1 MDHLDRIR
9 AVSSRLG
16 HQERSGTVLMRMRHQ
31 ATGPV
36 HVPANQ
42 HRSYAPRRTMPA
54 DATPASHQMLYSR
67 HPARDQRCT
76 VQRPLSTPLWQR
88 PQMAHLSPRVVLEPQ
103 MRRRRRSGDPGQRC
117 TSQ

>member
-54 DATPASHQMLYSR
+54 DATPASHQMLYCAQGQQMLYSS
-67 HPARDQRCT
+67 HPVRDQKGT
-76 VQRPLSTPLWQR
+76 VQQPLATAL
-88 PQMAHLSPRVVLEPQ
+88 
-103 MRRRRRSGDPGQRC
+103 
-117 TSQ
+117 

>member
-54 DATPASHQMLYSR
+54 DATPASHQMLYSPR
-67 HPARDQRCT
+67 TMSADATCAGQQMLYSSHPVRDQKCT
-76 VQRPLSTPLWQR
+76 VQQPLATAL
-88 PQMAHLSPRVVLEPQ
+88 
-103 MRRRRRSGDPGQRC
+103 
-117 TSQ
+117 